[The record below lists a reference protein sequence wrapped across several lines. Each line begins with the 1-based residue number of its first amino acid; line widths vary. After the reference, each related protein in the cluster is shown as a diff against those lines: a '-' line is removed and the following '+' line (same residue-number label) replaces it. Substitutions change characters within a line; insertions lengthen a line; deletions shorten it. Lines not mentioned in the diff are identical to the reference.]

1 MQKETSKKC
10 WEVGS
15 LYEIAGRHYFTDD
28 TSVAWVPDLL
38 EVQLDS
44 YKTFLEKWIDEAFRE
59 IFPISDF
66 SGERIDIYYKGYF
79 LEEPKFDAET
89 CKKKNLNFGFLSLSS
104 GPCFIGRHFTVAIVF
119 E

>member
-1 MQKETSKKC
+1 M
-10 WEVGS
+10 
-15 LYEIAGRHYFTDD
+15 YEIAGRHYFTDD

-66 SGERIDIYYKGYF
+66 SEKELIFIIKDIF
-79 LEEPKFDAET
+79 
-89 CKKKNLNFGFLSLSS
+89 
-104 GPCFIGRHFTVAIVF
+104 
-119 E
+119 